1 MLDLLTVGDVML
13 DVIAGAMP
21 TGAVHADVR
30 VRGGGSALN
39 AAVWA
44 ASEGAAAAVIGRIG
58 NDPSGAMVRHELEK
72 AGAQSLLMVDPEL
85 PTGTVVY
92 ARDGVVADRGATR
105 RLCPADLPDEL
116 AARTVLISG
125 YALLHADTEAAAR
138 AAIERARADW
148 IAVDA
153 ASSSLVASVGAERF
167 FALTEGV
174 TVLLANEEEARALTG
189 LDAVAAAR
197 SLGRRYRLACVKR
210 GALGAVAACGGEL
223 HECAPPHVLEQDAA
237 GSGDAF
243 VAGLLVALARGKPV
257 LSALAAA
264 VRLGTAAAAG

>member
-44 ASEGAAAAVIGRIG
+44 ASEGAATAVIGRIG

-72 AGAQSLLMVDPEL
+72 AGARSLLIVDPEL

-116 AARTVLISG
+116 VARTVLISG

-153 ASSSLVASVGAERF
+153 ASSSLVASVRAERF
-167 FALTEGV
+167 FALT
-174 TVLLANEEEARALTG
+174 G
-189 LDAVAAAR
+189 LDPVAAAR

-210 GALGAVAACGGEL
+210 GALGAVAAYEGEL

-257 LSALAAA
+257 PEALAAA